1 MWPRTLRPR
10 ALLPRT
16 LRARL
21 TCGLVV
27 LLAVSCAAVGIAAV
41 VGLRSFLTGQLD
53 RQLAAA
59 GGRFPA
65 SLEHPAGPDQPGGSA
80 HPAGKEPDADNLYA
94 DTRRQA
100 PGTFG
105 ARLLDGEV
113 TAAGVVRSGADTSV
127 RLTAGDRSAI
137 AAIPADGHC
146 HGLELSA
153 LGDYRVTAMPGDDG
167 DVLVTG
173 MSLRS
178 VRDAA
183 QRLIVIEAAV
193 FGGAL
198 VVAGAAGA
206 FWVRWSLRPLSRVA
220 STAAAVTA
228 LPLDSGE
235 VVLPDRVPDTDP
247 GTEVGRV
254 GAAFNRMLGHVESA
268 LGKRHASEERLRS
281 FAADAS
287 HELRT
292 PVASIRG
299 HAELALR
306 HPEPVPEGV
315 ARSLARIAA
324 ESARMGGMVDDL
336 MLLARLDAGRPLAR
350 EPVDLTRLV
359 LDVVDD
365 ARAAGPGHRW
375 NLDLP
380 EEPVTVTGDAH
391 RLHQLAA
398 NLLANARVH
407 TPSGTRVTV
416 RLRQS
421 RDATTLVVHDDGPGI
436 PEQLRA
442 TVFQRFTRAP
452 QRHPQSGAGLGLSIV
467 TAVAAAHDGAADV
480 ASRPGAT
487 TFTVTLPRES
497 GEAASDT
504 A

>member
-1 MWPRTLRPR
+1 LKTLLPGTW
-10 ALLPRT
+10 LPRT

-41 VGLRSFLTGQLD
+41 IGLKSFLTGQVD
-53 RQLAAA
+53 QQLAAA

-65 SLEHPAGPDQPGGSA
+65 SLEHPG
-80 HPAGKEPDADNLYA
+80 GKEPDGDNLYA

-105 ARLLDGEV
+105 ARLLHGTV
-113 TAAGVVRSGADTSV
+113 TAAAVVRARSDTSV
-127 RLTAGDRSAI
+127 HLTTADRRAI
-137 AAIPADGHC
+137 TAIPADGHC

-153 LGDYRVTAMPGDDG
+153 LGDYRVSAIPGDDG
-167 DVLVTG
+167 DVLITG
-173 MSLRS
+173 MSMHS

-183 QRLIVIEAAV
+183 QRLVAVEAAV

-220 STAAAVTA
+220 STAASVTA

-235 VVLPDRVPDTDP
+235 VALPDRVPDTDP
-247 GTEVGRV
+247 RTEVGRV
-254 GAAFNRMLGHVESA
+254 GAALNRMLGHVESA

-306 HPEPVPEGV
+306 HPGPVPEGV
-315 ARSLARIAA
+315 SRSLERIAA

-336 MLLARLDAGRPLAR
+336 LLLARLDAGRPLAR

-359 LDVVDD
+359 LDAVDD

-391 RLHQLAA
+391 RLHQLVA

-407 TPSGTRVTV
+407 TPAGTRVTV
-416 RLRQS
+416 RLGS
-421 RDATTLVVHDDGPGI
+421 SPEATTLAVADDGPGI
-436 PEQLRA
+436 PEPLRD

-452 QRHPQSGAGLGLSIV
+452 QRQPHPGAGLGLSIV
-467 TAVAAAHDGAADV
+467 TAVAAAHHGSATV
-480 ASRPGAT
+480 TSGPGAT
-487 TFTVTLPRES
+487 TFTVTLPHDA
-497 GEAASDT
+497 G
-504 A
+504 